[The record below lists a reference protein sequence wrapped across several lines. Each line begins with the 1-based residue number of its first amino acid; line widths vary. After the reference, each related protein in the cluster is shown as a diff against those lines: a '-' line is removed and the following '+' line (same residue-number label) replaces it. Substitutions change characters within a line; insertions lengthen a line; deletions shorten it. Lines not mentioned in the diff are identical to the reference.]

1 MNYIARTI
9 TTGMHLPNVPTVNNI
24 RLSNN
29 ERRDYIMNLITEHFG
44 ISKETLVSKTRKRE
58 ILYPRQIVAYLLK
71 LTTTLTYFEIATFLG
86 GKEHSNA
93 VHSCQTIKDLMDS
106 DEKIKEEV
114 EYLRNKI

>member
-9 TTGMHLPNVPTVNNI
+9 TTNMHLPNVPTVNNI

-29 ERRDYIMNLITEHFG
+29 QRRDQIMDLISEHFG
-44 ISKETLVSKTRKRE
+44 ISKEVIVSKTRKRE
-58 ILYPRQIVAYLLK
+58 IVYPRQIIAFLLHA
-71 LTTTLTYFEIATFLG
+71 TTTLTFYEISIFLG
-86 GKEHSNA
+86 GKEHTVA
-93 VHSCQTIKDLMDS
+93 LHSVRTIQNLMDS